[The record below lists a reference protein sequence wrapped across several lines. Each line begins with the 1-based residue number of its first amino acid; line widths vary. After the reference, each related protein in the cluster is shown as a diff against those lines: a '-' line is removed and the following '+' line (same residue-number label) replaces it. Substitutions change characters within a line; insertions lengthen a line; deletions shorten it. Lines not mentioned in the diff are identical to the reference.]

1 MSNELTQIVPLLRQL
16 NRPEKLYVI
25 QLLASDLAQEEK
37 VWFTPGQEYPVWS
50 PFDAF
55 SAAQTMLAA
64 LAELEVTPKN
74 LKIAPIH

>member
-25 QLLASDLAQEEK
+25 QLLASELAQDEK
-37 VWFTPGQEYPVWS
+37 EWLTPGQEYPVWS

-55 SAAQTMLAA
+55 GAAQTMLAA
-64 LAELEVTPKN
+64 LAEAEASDN
-74 LKIAPIH
+74 AA